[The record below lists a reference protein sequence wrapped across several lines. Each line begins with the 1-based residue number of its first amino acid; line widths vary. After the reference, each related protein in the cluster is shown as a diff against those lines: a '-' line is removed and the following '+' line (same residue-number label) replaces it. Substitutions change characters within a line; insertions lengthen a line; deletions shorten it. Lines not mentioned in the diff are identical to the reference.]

1 MKKVFAVVL
10 MVVLSLTVVSALFAC
25 NLDEEDGTT
34 ITFYTTMGQTLTPIL
49 DKYIE
54 KFNQIY
60 PDITVKYEAGSSYD
74 DVKDKV
80 SKEIQ
85 VGKGPNVAYCY
96 PDHVA
101 LYNRSKKVVV
111 LDDYI
116 NSTDVVP
123 AGKFGNTEDM
133 PIGLTTEQIN
143 DFVPAYYNE
152 GKAFGDDKM
161 YMLPFSKSTEVLY
174 YNVEAFKAAGLVD
187 ADGNA
192 QVPTHWWCSESC
204 PENCTTSMEYVC
216 KKLKEWDSYCIPLG
230 YDSEANWFIT
240 MTEQLGTPYTSATGN
255 HYLFN
260 NDENKAF
267 CTRFSNWYAN
277 GWVTTSGIYGSYTSG
292 LFVNEPS
299 SGPNAKDS
307 KGNAIVKSYMSI
319 GSSAGATHQAPTM
332 TDGKAPFTVGIS
344 SIPQANASSPKVIS
358 NGPSVCIL
366 GNATED
372 QKLASWLFIKYFTT
386 NVEFQV
392 QFSMTS
398 GYVPVIESVSDNAT
412 FKAHLASA
420 DGTKNGIAALSS
432 QVCWDQKNAYFVSPA
447 FSGSSK
453 ARSEAESLLQTC
465 LGASKDADGN
475 VVSADAIK
483 AAIDAAFTRAV
494 ANCEYSYPSDK

>member
-1 MKKVFAVVL
+1 MKKTFAVVL
-10 MVVLSLTVVSALFAC
+10 MIVLSISVVSALFAC
-25 NLDEEDGTT
+25 NFEEDGTT

-60 PDITVKYEAGSSYD
+60 PDIKVEYEAGSGYD

-133 PIGLTTEQIN
+133 PIGFTAEQIA
-143 DFVPAYYNE
+143 DFIPAYYNE
-152 GKAFGDDKM
+152 GKSFGDDKM

-187 ADGNA
+187 DKGDA
-192 QVPTHWWCSESC
+192 QAPTHWWCSDSC

-216 KKLKEWDSYCIPLG
+216 TKLKEWDEYCIPLG

-240 MTEQLGTPYTSATGN
+240 MTEQLQTPYTSATKPY
-255 HYLFN
+255 YLFN
-260 NDENKAF
+260 NQANQDF
-267 CTRFSNWYAN
+267 CYRFSKWYAN

-292 LFVNEPS
+292 LFINEPES
-299 SGPNAKDS
+299 KNGATDS
-307 KGNAIVKSYMSI
+307 KGNPIVKSYMSI
-319 GSSAGATHQAPTM
+319 GSSAGATHQAPAKV
-332 TDGKAPFTVGIS
+332 DGKAPFNVGIS
-344 SIPQANASSPKVIS
+344 SIPQADASNPKVIS
-358 NGPSVCIL
+358 QGPSVCII
-366 GNATED
+366 GNATDDE
-372 QKLASWLFIKYFTT
+372 KLASWLFIKYFTT

-398 GYVPVIESVSDNAT
+398 GYVPVIESVSENSV

-420 DGTKNGIAALSS
+420 DGTKDGIAALSS
-432 QVCWDQKNAYFVSPA
+432 QVCWDQKEAYFVSPA
-447 FSGSSK
+447 FIGSSK
-453 ARSEAESLLQTC
+453 ARSEAEALLQTC
-465 LGASKDADGN
+465 LGASKDSAGKVVAD
-475 VVSADAIK
+475 DAIK
-483 AAIDAAFTRAV
+483 SAIDAAFKTAIS
-494 ANCEYSYPSDK
+494 NCEYFYNN